1 MLKRPILI
9 TGIHNSGSTWL
20 GRMIALSK
28 EVGYIHE
35 PFNINNKFNPCLGRL
50 KYWYTYINENNEKD
64 FYECIKKNL
73 KYKKNI
79 IRPLVSIGNIS
90 DLKYYFRYEGELM
103 FSKISNRRPLFK
115 DPIALFSVDW
125 LERKF
130 NFIPI
135 ILIRHPAAFIAS
147 IKKRNWKHPF
157 SHFVMQDELINGSL
171 IKYKYDIMEF
181 ARNEYS
187 IVEQG
192 ILLWNIIYSQ
202 VLEYQNKH
210 HEWSFIKYENLA
222 NNPIEELSEIYN
234 YLELDYTNEIQEKIK
249 IYTGLSQN
257 KTLLYKKMIRNSSSN
272 IFYWKNYLS
281 EEEIDEI
288 FSGVKE
294 ISSNFYSDEE
304 W

>member
-1 MLKRPILI
+1 
-9 TGIHNSGSTWL
+9 
-20 GRMIALSK
+20 
-28 EVGYIHE
+28 
-35 PFNINNKFNPCLGRL
+35 
-50 KYWYTYINENNEKD
+50 
-64 FYECIKKNL
+64 
-73 KYKKNI
+73 
-79 IRPLVSIGNIS
+79 
-90 DLKYYFRYEGELM
+90 
-103 FSKISNRRPLFK
+103 
-115 DPIALFSVDW
+115 
-125 LERKF
+125 
-130 NFIPI
+130 
-135 ILIRHPAAFIAS
+135 
-147 IKKRNWKHPF
+147 
-157 SHFVMQDELINGSL
+157 MQDELINGSL

-187 IVEQG
+187 IVQQG

-249 IYTGLSQN
+249 IYTRLSQN